1 MEVENMKSSTVAAG
15 LVIASSVCVQ
25 LVQSN
30 PISNLATA
38 AILAGSLFLLSAP
51 VRGDEGSIVASSRY
65 RYINGT
71 KYDCGE
77 DFSPDENYNTIKAQ
91 VFDCLYNTQNK
102 TCGSFNKKQKEY
114 KADLEAYKKECKL
127 ESTGL
132 PKDEK
137 SCDTA
142 KAAFEKSRDQAVSL
156 HQPCLNAIEAHNQ
169 ALDEFKKEK
178 KANIDKFN
186 ADLAAL

>member
-1 MEVENMKSSTVAAG
+1 MKSSTVAAG

-51 VRGDEGSIVASSRY
+51 VRGDEGSIVASGKY
-65 RYINGT
+65 TEIDGT

-77 DFSPDENYNTIKAQ
+77 GFSPDEAYGTIKARI
-91 VFDCLYNTQNK
+91 FDCLYNAQKK
-102 TCGSFNKKQKEY
+102 TCDSFNEKQKKY
-114 KADLEAYKKECKL
+114 RVDLEAYKKECQVV

-142 KAAFEKSRDQAVSL
+142 KDAFVESRDQAVIL
-156 HQPCLNAIEAHNQ
+156 HQPCLDAIKAHDK
-169 ALDEFKKEK
+169 ALDEFQKEK
-178 KANIDKFN
+178 KANIVKFN